1 MSRSVTERRAL
12 VEPQNSPLSLSRQC
26 QLLALPR
33 SSFYY
38 RPVELDARTI
48 QVMHA
53 MDRICTDHPFY
64 GFRRVQEALR
74 RQGFE
79 VNHKRVRRLMQRM
92 GLQAVYPTRRLSS
105 PGDEHRIYP
114 YLLRGVPIERP
125 DQVWSSDIT
134 YLPLRGG
141 FVYLVAVMDWFSR
154 YVLSWTISNTLD
166 TSFCL
171 EALETAL
178 SHGRPEIFNT
188 DQGAQF
194 TSVDFTT
201 RLDQAGIRISM
212 DGRGRCLDNVFIE
225 RLWRSLKYEDVY
237 LKGYESVPEL
247 VAGVGEYFVF
257 YNQARFHQALDYA
270 TPIERYRAA

>member
-92 GLQAVYPTRRLSS
+92 GLQAVYPTRRLSA

-134 YLPLRGG
+134 YLPLR
-141 FVYLVAVMDWFSR
+141 
-154 YVLSWTISNTLD
+154 VLRCTPSDATRCTLD
-166 TSFCL
+166 VIEC
-171 EALETAL
+171 
-178 SHGRPEIFNT
+178 
-188 DQGAQF
+188 
-194 TSVDFTT
+194 T
-201 RLDQAGIRISM
+201 RGWHR
-212 DGRGRCLDNVFIE
+212 
-225 RLWRSLKYEDVY
+225 
-237 LKGYESVPEL
+237 SVPSAPH
-247 VAGVGEYFVF
+247 VWNAGTG
-257 YNQARFHQALDYA
+257 
-270 TPIERYRAA
+270 

>member
-1 MSRSVTERRAL
+1 
-12 VEPQNSPLSLSRQC
+12 
-26 QLLALPR
+26 
-33 SSFYY
+33 
-38 RPVELDARTI
+38 
-48 QVMHA
+48 
-53 MDRICTDHPFY
+53 
-64 GFRRVQEALR
+64 VQEALR

-178 SHGRPEIFNT
+178 SHGPAGDLQHRP
-188 DQGAQF
+188 
-194 TSVDFTT
+194 
-201 RLDQAGIRISM
+201 
-212 DGRGRCLDNVFIE
+212 GRPVHQC
-225 RLWRSLKYEDVY
+225 
-237 LKGYESVPEL
+237 
-247 VAGVGEYFVF
+247 
-257 YNQARFHQALDYA
+257 RFHHPA
-270 TPIERYRAA
+270 